1 MSLEHDS
8 VVICVLYAR
17 SELGDGRKDAP
28 RGAGRGFDYDFDSC
42 RAFGFRAGRILPPR
56 ADLTPDRSLGV
67 ARGGSGLVGTWMSTG
82 PVSNGSRQRTQS
94 AIPFH
99 TRHSIS
105 QVASVSN
112 LSNQPTPREPSER
125 NRVRSRRGTRQSNT
139 HPIKHHISRQGHLT
153 PRYARAHTAARRPNG
168 AVRLWPVYMPLCA
181 LIIWMA
187 LTPMRSVS
195 SHAS

>member
-1 MSLEHDS
+1 MYSTHG
-8 VVICVLYAR
+8 R
-17 SELGDGRKDAP
+17 NSETDGRTR
-28 RGAGRGFDYDFDSC
+28 RGARGGDSITISI
-42 RAFGFRAGRILPPR
+42 RAGHSAFGPGGSCPRGRILPP
-56 ADLTPDRSLGV
+56 TEVLGL
-67 ARGGSGLVGTWMSTG
+67 RGGDPVLSGHGCRDPGTG
-82 PVSNGSRQRTQS
+82 PVGSRQRTQS